1 MGNGRKQRSNS
12 HNRGGGTLT
21 SLEERFEEDQPA
33 FFVKA
38 EIGGEPV
45 EMTVSDYLKW
55 RSTGELPDEF
65 R

>member
-1 MGNGRKQRSNS
+1 MLFRS
-12 HNRGGGTLT
+12 RGGGTLT